1 MTQARTL
8 ADFVSGTTTITGN
21 PTFSGTVAGAGAMS
35 LVHSS
40 TATSGT
46 TLDFTGATTAFQVYY
61 CIYAIDPTNDG
72 GLTCQFYDAG
82 GTPSLLTTSDYS
94 QGGVNEGGGQAPGN
108 AHAQTDIEIR
118 TGIGGASSGEYYSGS
133 FFFQNPM
140 DSVYFTQ
147 IHGINHGQGTSNVH
161 VWNVYGGQKAALEQ
175 NKGFQLQLTAG
186 TITSAYLKVFGIE
199 G

>member
-46 TLDFTGATTAFQVYY
+46 TLDFTGATTAFQMYF
-61 CIYAIDPTNDG
+61 CIYSIDPTSDG
-72 GLTCQFYDAG
+72 GLRCQFYDAG
-82 GTPSLLTTSDYS
+82 DTPSVLTSSDYS
-94 QGGVNEGGGQAPGN
+94 QGGTNEGGGQSPSN
-108 AHAQTDIEIR
+108 LHNQTDIEIR
-118 TGIGGASSGEYYSGS
+118 VGIGGGGSGEYFTGS

-140 DSVYFTQ
+140 DSTYFTQ
-147 IHGINHGQGTSNVH
+147 MHGIMQAQSTSNAH
-161 VWNVYGGQKAALEQ
+161 IFNTYGGQRTALEQ
-175 NKGFQLQLTAG
+175 NKGFQLKLDSG

>member
-1 MTQARTL
+1 MSRARVL
-8 ADFVSGTTTITGN
+8 ADFIGGTTTISGN

-46 TLDFTGATTAFQVYY
+46 TLDFTGATTAFQSYLVLYG
-61 CIYAIDPTNDG
+61 IDPSADG
-72 GLTCQFYDAG
+72 GLTVQFYDAAD
-82 GTPSLLTTSDYS
+82 TPSLLTNTDYD

-108 AHAQTDIEIR
+108 SHNQTDIDIR
-118 TGIGGASSGEYYSGS
+118 TGIGGASAGEFYTGS

-140 DSVYFTQ
+140 DSAHLTS
-147 IHGINHGQGTSNVH
+147 IHGFNHGQGTSGPH
-161 VWNVYGGQKAALEQ
+161 VWNVYGGQKQTAEQ
-175 NKGFQLQLTAG
+175 NKGFQLK
-186 TITSAYLKVFGIE
+186 ITSGAIENAYLKVFGIE